1 MRVYVHIPCGFC
13 LVCVART
20 CMCKC
25 LGMHVCLGVSVY
37 FCMRAYALL
46 VCIMHV
52 RTFCL
57 CLCVFLVCA
66 LGRYFVRYFIFT
78 ACVTMRAHSFTF
90 FTCLSAYF
98 LYVFFLCVM
107 LMYLS
112 ARKWGCNSLAYEYIQ
127 ILETWFLQK
136 LTALRLMCPNAHLSK
151 CGSWLFRS
159 TAISPRSLWSF
170 RWRKLMLGFTSPL
183 ATAAPFARTVKLCPF
198 FPKLGLAKFPHG
210 IHDKPWEE
218 GEGLLP
224 EAQRRTARFGLR
236 SD

>member
-1 MRVYVHIPCGFC
+1 MYAVWFIYARVCAHSVWILFCMCCLNMYVQMFGYAC
-13 LVCVART
+13 LFRCVCVFLYA
-20 CMCKC
+20 C
-25 LGMHVCLGVSVY
+25 VCFIGVHYS
-37 FCMRAYALL
+37 CAYVL
-46 VCIMHV
+46 
-52 RTFCL
+52 R
-57 CLCVFLVCA
+57 FLVCA

-90 FTCLSAYF
+90 FTCLGAYF
-98 LYVFFLCVM
+98 MYVFLLWV

-170 RWRKLMLGFTSPL
+170 RWRKLMLGFMPRWPRQPRL
-183 ATAAPFARTVKLCPF
+183 LEPWNYVQF
-198 FPKLGLAKFPHG
+198 F
-210 IHDKPWEE
+210 
-218 GEGLLP
+218 
-224 EAQRRTARFGLR
+224 LR
-236 SD
+236 

>member
-1 MRVYVHIPCGFC
+1 MCVRFACVCAFFWCVPWAGILCVILYLLLVWPCAHIHLHFL
-13 LVCVART
+13 LVWV
-20 CMCKC
+20 
-25 LGMHVCLGVSVY
+25 LI
-37 FCMRAYALL
+37 FCM
-46 VCIMHV
+46 
-52 RTFCL
+52 
-57 CLCVFLVCA
+57 
-66 LGRYFVRYFIFT
+66 
-78 ACVTMRAHSFTF
+78 
-90 FTCLSAYF
+90 
-98 LYVFFLCVM
+98 FFLCVM

-170 RWRKLMLGFTSPL
+170 RWRKLMLGFMSPL

-198 FPKLGLAKFPHG
+198 FTKLGLAKFPHG
-210 IHDKPWEE
+210 IHDKSWEE

-224 EAQRRTARFGLR
+224 EAQRRTARFGPR